1 MLIRTLLTIFAI
13 KSQIPAKET
22 FYPFSAHVDNGCDPP
37 HIYPDNPNVIRNITR
52 NMWIQSKLYELE
64 SFRRSNKDKI
74 ELAKEILDLFDDDI
88 MNALSHNIM
97 AGGLLD
103 DWNFDM

>member
-22 FYPFSAHVDNGCDPP
+22 FYPFSAHIDIGCEPP
-37 HIYPDNPNVIRNITR
+37 HIAQDDPNVIMNITR

-64 SFRRSNKDKI
+64 SFRKSN
-74 ELAKEILDLFDDDI
+74 
-88 MNALSHNIM
+88 
-97 AGGLLD
+97 
-103 DWNFDM
+103 